1 MAPVVPPER
10 FAPFAVG
17 GKGTLAPVPLAAPCR
32 RRDGD
37 PPRGRAAG
45 PGTLPPVREP
55 PVVDGPRAGTSLR
68 VAPVLEPSGRVPPV
82 REAPFLRNTPVASS
96 DPAPF
101 TAAPFAAA
109 PFTAAPFTAPFVE
122 PFTAPF
128 TDAASGAG
136 TAASEPA
143 VSAFGASPIAAA
155 AGARRVIV
163 GGAAAACSSL
173 PLSEGV
179 TSGNTVR
186 TGNGALP
193 RTTTVPRSIRRSR
206 ASRPTASRVGPV
218 ATPYSI
224 QRGPSTPTNTE
235 VAPPVVACSSR
246 PHSPVND
253 RTRAPPSR
261 SDASISVARSGHNPP
276 VRGAA
281 SALTDS
287 RPSGTVTWTAWM
299 RPAVLGSTETVPP
312 AGTGT
317 RTAPKSTVPGAG
329 VISGESV
336 SPSCGPFVGMRMRWV
351 ARLSP
356 PAGAATAAPRLRAT
370 RRPPHGGDARPSS
383 RSPRRRARR
392 QAGALPRRTWR
403 APRAAP
409 RVGRSGRRG

>member
-1 MAPVVPPER
+1 
-10 FAPFAVG
+10 
-17 GKGTLAPVPLAAPCR
+17 
-32 RRDGD
+32 
-37 PPRGRAAG
+37 
-45 PGTLPPVREP
+45 
-55 PVVDGPRAGTSLR
+55 
-68 VAPVLEPSGRVPPV
+68 
-82 REAPFLRNTPVASS
+82 
-96 DPAPF
+96 
-101 TAAPFAAA
+101 
-109 PFTAAPFTAPFVE
+109 
-122 PFTAPF
+122 
-128 TDAASGAG
+128 
-136 TAASEPA
+136 
-143 VSAFGASPIAAA
+143 
-155 AGARRVIV
+155 
-163 GGAAAACSSL
+163 
-173 PLSEGV
+173 
-179 TSGNTVR
+179 VR

-193 RTTTVPRSIRRSR
+193 RTTTVPRNIRRRR

-261 SDASISVARSGHNPP
+261 SDASISVARSVHNPP

-356 PAGAATAAPRLRAT
+356 FAGAAAAAPRLRAT
-370 RRPPHGGDARPSS
+370 RRPPRGGGARPSS
-383 RSPRRRARR
+383 RSPRCRARR
-392 QAGALPRRTWR
+392 RAGALPRRTWR
-403 APRAAP
+403 TRRVHHELGDPVAAADPDRGARIEVDEAHDDLAAVARVDGARRVDDGEAAP
-409 RVGRSGRRG
+409 RGQARTGVHEARVAGRQRDRDARRHQRAFAGRQHHVGS

>member
-1 MAPVVPPER
+1 MAPSGRFTAAAGPSGVAPVVPPER
-10 FAPFAVG
+10 FTPFVVG

-37 PPRGRAAG
+37 PPRGRVAG

-68 VAPVLEPSGRVPPV
+68 VAPVVEPSGRVPPV
-82 REAPFLRNTPVASS
+82 REAPFLRNTPVAPS

-101 TAAPFAAA
+101 AAA
-109 PFTAAPFTAPFVE
+109 RSPPHRSQRRSSK

-287 RPSGTVTWTAWM
+287 RPSGTVTCTAWM

-351 ARLSP
+351 ATLSP
-356 PAGAATAAPRLRAT
+356 LAGAAAA
-370 RRPPHGGDARPSS
+370 
-383 RSPRRRARR
+383 
-392 QAGALPRRTWR
+392 
-403 APRAAP
+403 RAA
-409 RVGRSGRRG
+409 VAGH